1 MYREHRGEM
10 RTDETGKKILIFI
23 KYEYLGRGG
32 DPYDELY
39 DITATEQ
46 TTIKDLKKEINKSFL
61 YGELDDEQY
70 EIYKGGEQEDKEKNR
85 EPMKFYY
92 KYIEPQILEDNNKTI
107 NDYNIIDG
115 ELLYLKAKLKLYLYI
130 PTLRFTTIYLYTF
143 ETLEHIQ
150 NKVIEIYNSK
160 NNIIQL
166 KAEQITAFYGFKEIE
181 KGDNISSYNIYDK
194 STIQAEINYNMN

>member
-1 MYREHRGEM
+1 M
-10 RTDETGKKILIFI
+10 DF
-23 KYEYLGRGG
+23 
-32 DPYDELY
+32 
-39 DITATEQ
+39 
-46 TTIKDLKKEINKSFL
+46 
-61 YGELDDEQY
+61 EQY

-92 KYIEPQILEDNNKTI
+92 KYIEPQLLEDDNKTI

-115 ELLYLKAKLKLYLYI
+115 ELLYLKAKLKLYLHI

-160 NNIIQL
+160 NDIIQL

-194 STIQAEINYNMN
+194 STIRTEINYNMN

>member
-1 MYREHRGEM
+1 MNQQ
-10 RTDETGKKILIFI
+10 KKILIFV
-23 KYEYLGRGG
+23 KFEYLGRGG

-39 DITATEQ
+39 DITATKE
-46 TTIKDLKKEINKSFL
+46 TTIKDLKTEINKSFL
-61 YGELDDEQY
+61 YGELDFEQY

-92 KYIEPQILEDNNKTI
+92 KYIEPQLLENDNKTI
-107 NDYNIIDG
+107 NDYNIVDG

-143 ETLEHIQ
+143 ETLEQIQ

-160 NNIIQL
+160 NNILQL
-166 KAEQITAFYGFKEIE
+166 KAEQITAFYGDKEIE
-181 KGDNISSYNIYDK
+181 KGDNISSYNIYNN
-194 STIQAEINYNMN
+194 STIRTTINYNMN

>member
-1 MYREHRGEM
+1 M
-10 RTDETGKKILIFI
+10 RTDETAKKILIFI
-23 KYEYLGRGG
+23 KYEYLGYGG
-32 DPYDELY
+32 DPYEELY
-39 DITATEQ
+39 NITATEE

-70 EIYKGGEQEDKEKNR
+70 EIYKGGEQEDREKNR
-85 EPMKFYY
+85 EPMTFYY
-92 KYIEPQILEDNNKTI
+92 KYIEPEILADNNKTI
-107 NDYNIIDG
+107 KDYNIIDG

-166 KAEQITAFYGFKEIE
+166 KAEQITAFYGYKEIE
-181 KGDNISSYNIYDK
+181 KYDNISSYKIYNN
-194 STIQAEINYNMN
+194 STIDVEINYNMN